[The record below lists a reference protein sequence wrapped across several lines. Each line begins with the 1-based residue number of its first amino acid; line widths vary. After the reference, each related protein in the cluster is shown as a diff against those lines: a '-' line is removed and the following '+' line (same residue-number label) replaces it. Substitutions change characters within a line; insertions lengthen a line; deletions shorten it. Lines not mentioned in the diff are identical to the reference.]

1 MHTESQMDSGPLHSF
16 GRDPGSAITF
26 DDMRPND
33 KIVIKTR
40 NSEYQF
46 FVSDP
51 VNHKGMLSGGALGE
65 NPREAFLVESLSSE
79 DGGVIQDFGGLK
91 TGGRALFYLSSGP
104 RVERVTT
111 SKISGLT
118 LVKAADSVPRTS

>member
-1 MHTESQMDSGPLHSF
+1 MRTEASTDSGPLHSF
-16 GRDPGSAITF
+16 DRDRGSAIAF

-33 KIVIKTR
+33 RIVIKTR

-46 FVSDP
+46 SVSDP

-79 DGGVIQDFGGLK
+79 DGAGMRDFDGLK

-104 RVERVTT
+104 RIERVTT

-118 LVKAADSVPRTS
+118 VVKAGDSVPHTS

>member
-1 MHTESQMDSGPLHSF
+1 MRTEASTDSGPLHSF
-16 GRDPGSAITF
+16 ERDPGAAITF

-46 FVSDP
+46 SVSDP

-79 DGGVIQDFGGLK
+79 DGGVIQDFDGLK

-104 RVERVTT
+104 RIERVTT
-111 SKISGLT
+111 SKISGLR
-118 LVKAADSVPRTS
+118 LVKAADSVSHMS